1 MLHTVRGSAPIRRLG
16 FANISGFARAIM
28 FAHRNHIGGGIEG
41 SAWQLWSLPAA
52 LEHLKLFVAERAGLA
67 GKCAVLDVAC
77 PAVLVPQPIIETA
90 IPTLVQLLRN
100 AIEHGVETPVARLV
114 AGKPLTATIKL
125 GVSLEAG
132 RISVRIHDDGTGID
146 CEAVLG
152 LERSLAPVASDGRSG
167 PDHDARRAVLARH
180 GIVASV
186 RNERSG
192 SGLQRAVARI
202 APLRGKL
209 SFASKP
215 GKGTTFSLSI
225 DAGEISRVRLFDLAG
240 LSGSAAGRSAQ

>member
-1 MLHTVRGSAPIRRLG
+1 
-16 FANISGFARAIM
+16 M
-28 FAHRNHIGGGIEG
+28 FAHRNDVGGDIEG

-67 GKCAVLDVAC
+67 GKCVALDVTC
-77 PAVLVPQPIIETA
+77 PAVLVPQPVIDVA

-100 AIEHGVETPVARLV
+100 AIEHGVQTPVARLV

-132 RISVRIHDDGTGID
+132 RISARIQDDGAGVD
-146 CEAVLG
+146 RKAVLG
-152 LERSLAPVASDGRSG
+152 LERSLAPIRSDIRSG
-167 PDHDARRAVLARH
+167 ADADARRAVLARH
-180 GIVASV
+180 GIAASA

-215 GKGTTFSLSI
+215 GKGTTFFLSI
-225 DAGEISRVRLFDLAG
+225 DAGETSPVRLFDLAG
-240 LSGSAAGRSAQ
+240 LSGSLADGSAQ